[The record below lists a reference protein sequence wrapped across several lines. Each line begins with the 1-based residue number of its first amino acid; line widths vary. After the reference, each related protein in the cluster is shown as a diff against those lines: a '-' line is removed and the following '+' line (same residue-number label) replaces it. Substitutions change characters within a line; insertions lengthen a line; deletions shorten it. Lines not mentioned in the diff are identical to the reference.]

1 MSWLNKTTTEERLQE
16 LDRLFKGDKWLK
28 SAHRYQLQFSH
39 LVFYYVPDIFG
50 KNPDETEILDW
61 FVHQRIL
68 CGKDMSTLDG
78 TSEPD
83 IKKVHS
89 LCVLS
94 KRKLTQTQ
102 FNITSRTPGGN
113 ITQKSF

>member
-1 MSWLNKTTTEERLQE
+1 MSWLNKTTKEERLQE

-39 LVFYYVPDIFG
+39 LTFYYVPNIFG
-50 KNPDETEILDW
+50 KSPDETEILDW
-61 FVHQRIL
+61 FAHQRIL
-68 CGKDMSTLDG
+68 CGKDMSILEG
-78 TSEPD
+78 SSEPS

-94 KRKLTQTQ
+94 KCKFTRYK
-102 FNITSRTPGGN
+102 
-113 ITQKSF
+113 

>member
-1 MSWLNKTTTEERLQE
+1 MSWLNKKTTEERLQE

-39 LVFYYVPDIFG
+39 SAFYYVPDIFG

-68 CGKDMSTLDG
+68 RGRDVFLLDG

-83 IKKVHS
+83 IKRVYS
-89 LCVLS
+89 LAVLS
-94 KRKLTQTQ
+94 KRKLTQSQ
-102 FNITSRTPGGN
+102 FNITTKRPGGN
-113 ITQKSF
+113 VQQRSF